1 MPCFFQII
9 LRGILSTFS
18 WENSQRPTTLLI
30 RIGPPNTPQA
40 RVFLVAEA
48 GKAARQNH
56 LIN

>member
-1 MPCFFQII
+1 MPRFSNYFVWHSGHI
-9 LRGILSTFS
+9 LLGELTTFHYPLDPHRS
-18 WENSQRPTTLLI
+18 AERARS
-30 RIGPPNTPQA
+30 